1 VVSLAFGLAL
11 APFGSAPAQGAF
23 VGSWVLDTAS
33 STAAP
38 GLLPTG
44 GTLEIT
50 AAGGG
55 KYKSVSEVAM
65 GGVNGRSEVTYAI
78 DGKDYAATAT
88 PAQPGAPPVT
98 QSIDRVS
105 DTVYETS
112 VKVGGQ
118 AIATALNEI
127 SSDGS
132 TLTLT
137 TTGLGQYAALSSIM
151 VFRRK

>member
-1 VVSLAFGLAL
+1 
-11 APFGSAPAQGAF
+11 
-23 VGSWVLDTAS
+23 
-33 STAAP
+33 
-38 GLLPTG
+38 
-44 GTLEIT
+44 
-50 AAGGG
+50 
-55 KYKSVSEVAM
+55 
-65 GGVNGRSEVTYAI
+65 
-78 DGKDYAATAT
+78 
-88 PAQPGAPPVT
+88 VT